1 MLSLIVAGGLA
12 TCPCRQPQELV
23 LVFDAT
29 QSVAPYNALLR
40 GVLTS
45 LIQELRPD
53 STTRVAL
60 VTFGGGVANCAAYSD
75 CSQVLTALTS
85 SQPALTGALS
95 GWEASDDSRRCTSCG
110 IEMAEDVLENE
121 MRADAG
127 TSVLL
132 VTNGPQTVAGCAAS
146 GLKP

>member
-1 MLSLIVAGGLA
+1 MLSLIIAAAA
-12 TCPCRQPQELV
+12 TCPCRLPQELV
-23 LVFDAT
+23 LVVDAT
-29 QSVAPYNALLR
+29 QSVAPHSALLS

-45 LIQELRPD
+45 LIVELRPD

-60 VTFGGGVANCAAYSD
+60 VTFGGGVANCATYSD

-85 SQPALTGALS
+85 SEPALTGALS
-95 GWEASDDSRRCTSCG
+95 GWSASDDSRRCTSCG
-110 IEMAEDVLENE
+110 IEMAEDVLEDG

-146 GLKP
+146 GLKT